1 MNMLRAGVLAA
12 VGVLCLAPVGAG
24 DLYSAKAAYEKK
36 DYAAAFAEFRALA
49 ELGHPLAQESIAI
62 MYASGQGV
70 MRDGIRAYAWAKVA
84 RENGAGDRAQIMVD
98 QLQPFITAE
107 SRRVVDDIHSEF
119 GKQALEKRLLP
130 LGGNPESPVP
140 ADPSCKMARPVNPN
154 RYYPAEAYRQG
165 VSGSLLIQMPVHTDG
180 RARNPRVI
188 FGFPPETFSSAGRK
202 IALDIG
208 FEMPVVNGDRVPCTV
223 AFWTFFATEN
233 LRNER
238 AIQAQFEPFRVAAE
252 AGDPTAQL
260 QYAVMMK
267 AWRELTKTKESSSW
281 MLLRSAQAGIPSAQY
296 IVGISALGGGW
307 FAKDRAKGMQW
318 LEMASAGGQSEAR
331 VALARALLSDG
342 RENLPRVR
350 ELLEKAVEEGSK
362 DARYFLADLLV
373 GDPEPARRDPRRAL
387 ELLDYDY
394 RREDP
399 GVVEIRAAAYSQLGQ
414 FKMAVKSATTALAMG
429 RSLEWDVSP
438 LAERLALYE
447 KKQAWSGLLLTY

>member
-12 VGVLCLAPVGAG
+12 LVLVSPGAFA
-24 DLYSAKAAYEKK
+24 DLYAAKAAYEKK
-36 DYAAAFAEFRALA
+36 DYAAAFVEFRALA
-49 ELGHPLAQESIAI
+49 ELGHPLAQESLAI
-62 MYASGQGV
+62 MHATGQGV
-70 MRDGIRAYAWAKVA
+70 PRDGIRAYAWAKVA
-84 RENGAGDRAQIMVD
+84 RENGAGDRARIMID

-107 SRRVVDDIHSEF
+107 SRKVVDDIHSEF
-119 GKQALEKRLLP
+119 GRQALEKRLLP
-130 LGGNPESPVP
+130 LGRNPNSPVP
-140 ADPSCKMARPVNPN
+140 PEPTCRMARPVNPN
-154 RYYPAEAYRQG
+154 RYYPSAAYRQG
-165 VSGSLLIQMPVHTDG
+165 ISGSLLIQTPVHTDG

-202 IALDIG
+202 IAFDIG
-208 FEMPVVNGDRVPCTV
+208 FEMPVVNGARVPCTV

-238 AIQAQFEPFRVAAE
+238 AVQSQFEPFRVAAE

-260 QYAVMMK
+260 HYAVMMN
-267 AWRELTKTKESSSW
+267 AWQELTKTKETSSW

-296 IVGISALGGGW
+296 IVGVSALGGGW

-318 LEMASAGGQSEAR
+318 LEMASTGGQSEAR
-331 VALARALLSDG
+331 VALARALLSDA
-342 RENLPRVR
+342 RENLPRAR

-394 RREDP
+394 RPEDP
-399 GVVEIRAAAYSQLGQ
+399 GVVEIRGAAYSQLGQ
-414 FKMAVKSATTALAMG
+414 FKMAVNSAKTALAMG
-429 RSLEWDVSP
+429 RSLEWDVAP
-438 LAERLALYE
+438 LAERLALYQ
-447 KKQAWSGLLLTY
+447 KKQAWSGLLLSY